1 MCIYINFYL
10 YKCGLSL
17 AYIKKLTKMKKFTKN
32 DFLFCILCLL
42 HLHHQEISEMPNPI
56 EISEMPN
63 PVENSEMPNPV
74 EIYATTCHK
83 VIRAFKIAADTL
95 VRCLTN
101 LDAFVAPNAYP
112 STTEEWRIYA
122 NLTEDDLKAIKEYKI
137 LEALYLSARKVYEEA
152 DTNVQRL

>member
-1 MCIYINFYL
+1 
-10 YKCGLSL
+10 
-17 AYIKKLTKMKKFTKN
+17 MKKITKN

-42 HLHHQEISEMPNPI
+42 HLHHQEISEMPNPV
-56 EISEMPN
+56 EIGKMQD

-74 EIYATTCHK
+74 DIGKMQDPVEIYVTTCRK
-83 VIRAFKIAADTL
+83 VIRAFMIAADTL

-152 DTNVQRL
+152 GTNVQRL

>member
-1 MCIYINFYL
+1 MCINVYL

-137 LEALYLSARKVYEEA
+137 LEDLYLSARKVYEEA
-152 DTNVQRL
+152 GTNVQRL

>member
-1 MCIYINFYL
+1 
-10 YKCGLSL
+10 
-17 AYIKKLTKMKKFTKN
+17 MKKIKKN

-42 HLHHQEISEMPNPI
+42 HLHHQEISEMPNPVDI
-56 EISEMPN
+56 GKMQD
-63 PVENSEMPNPV
+63 PV
-74 EIYATTCHK
+74 EIYATTCRK
-83 VIRAFKIAADTL
+83 VIRAFMIAADTL

-101 LDAFVAPNAYP
+101 LNALVAPNAYP

-152 DTNVQRL
+152 CTNVQRL